1 MDYRAIVNKLEP
13 KLKKIIKF
21 FTNKE
26 FTNESNITWINRG
39 YTSLTFKIGRAHV

>member
-1 MDYRAIVNKLEP
+1 MDYKQIVKKLEP

-26 FTNESNITWINRG
+26 FTNESNITWINTG
-39 YTSLTFKIGRAHV
+39 FTSLTLAH